1 MLTLIATIG
10 RPQRELEAL
19 PASLS
24 PARTEGRRT
33 LAREDFLRLRTSG
46 EEAGVQSLA
55 KHYLS
60 DRSEPSF
67 ERFAEALRKT
77 PSLQP
82 RMTVGDACTGS
93 SATTYL
99 ADSLMQKHGVDV
111 EGPSEP
117 NSPAA
122 REELFKCEKNP
133 ECAPAAQHG
142 QQQAQQQVA
151 RVQLR
156 DLINHVYGRQDLF
169 DCEKNPECT
178 QGNVSIAMRSLVA
191 KAVVDGKVLLFK
203 GMPGLDMGQWA
214 TMRRMGTRV
223 AVSWRFN
230 SLEHLVCMVRDCFD
244 DMYGSDA
251 AARVGKNTDA
261 CFSRRS
267 LPSDEQPRAWLNT
280 SVLLREMERIHKK
293 DWERPAEPLLDNGW
307 QRDDFE
313 TTMHEDLFG
322 HETDASDKAF
332 ETAVGAWKR
341 TLRSLGVEPDE
352 QTVREALQQER
363 GTRPASQLNA
373 SVVNADAVAVTLAK
387 AGEPFSAMVP
397 GAWA

>member
-1 MLTLIATIG
+1 MLAAVVASVA

-24 PARTEGRRT
+24 PARTEGLHT
-33 LAREDFLRLRTSG
+33 LAREDFIRLRTSG

-67 ERFAEALRKT
+67 ERFAEELRKT

-93 SATTYL
+93 SATTYF
-99 ADSLMQKHGVDV
+99 ADSLMQKHGVNV

-117 NSPAA
+117 GSPAA

-133 ECAPAAQHG
+133 ECSPDALLWRTQK
-142 QQQAQQQVA
+142 QQQQQQQLGQAQVA
-151 RVQLR
+151 RVGLR
-156 DLINHVYGRQDLF
+156 DLINNLYARQDLF
-169 DCEKNPECT
+169 DCERNPECT
-178 QGNVSIAMRSLVA
+178 QGNVSIAMRALVA

-244 DMYGSDA
+244 DMCA
-251 AARVGKNTDA
+251 ASHAHALRLSCG
-261 CFSRRS
+261 RRPCADLALALS
-267 LPSDEQPRAWLNT
+267 SSAATHPPCTHPPTMPIAPRAQVPT
-280 SVLLREMERIHKK
+280 RRREPR
-293 DWERPAEPLLDNGW
+293 R
-307 QRDDFE
+307 Q
-313 TTMHEDLFG
+313 
-322 HETDASDKAF
+322 
-332 ETAVGAWKR
+332 
-341 TLRSLGVEPDE
+341 
-352 QTVREALQQER
+352 
-363 GTRPASQLNA
+363 
-373 SVVNADAVAVTLAK
+373 
-387 AGEPFSAMVP
+387 
-397 GAWA
+397 